1 MNKTE
6 LIDAIAAK
14 TDIAKTQVG
23 AMLDAFLETVVDE
36 VAKGESVRLIGF
48 GTFGLT
54 ERAPRTGRNP
64 QTGTVIKIPG
74 CKAPKFTAGASF
86 KEASSKRLH
95 RSHRTRRR
103 SRTISIRN
111 CDRFSVTIDLVSP

>member
-6 LIDAIAAK
+6 LIDSIAAK

-86 KEASSKRLH
+86 KEAVK
-95 RSHRTRRR
+95 
-103 SRTISIRN
+103 
-111 CDRFSVTIDLVSP
+111 

>member
-1 MNKTE
+1 MGVI
-6 LIDAIAAK
+6 LDL
-14 TDIAKTQVG
+14 G
-23 AMLDAFLETVVDE
+23 AQPVHGDGQRVVVDE

-86 KEASSKRLH
+86 KEAVK
-95 RSHRTRRR
+95 
-103 SRTISIRN
+103 
-111 CDRFSVTIDLVSP
+111 

>member
-36 VAKGESVRLIGF
+36 VAKG
-48 GTFGLT
+48 
-54 ERAPRTGRNP
+54 RNP

-86 KEASSKRLH
+86 KEAVK
-95 RSHRTRRR
+95 
-103 SRTISIRN
+103 
-111 CDRFSVTIDLVSP
+111 

>member
-1 MNKTE
+1 MNRLQLVDRVASRLGASKAE
-6 LIDAIAAK
+6 
-14 TDIAKTQVG
+14 TDRILVTT
-23 AMLDAFLETVVDE
+23 LEEIISAVHR
-36 VAKGESVRLIGF
+36 GESVTLIGF

-86 KEASSKRLH
+86 KEAVK
-95 RSHRTRRR
+95 
-103 SRTISIRN
+103 
-111 CDRFSVTIDLVSP
+111 

>member
-48 GTFGLT
+48 GTF

-86 KEASSKRLH
+86 KEAVK
-95 RSHRTRRR
+95 
-103 SRTISIRN
+103 
-111 CDRFSVTIDLVSP
+111 